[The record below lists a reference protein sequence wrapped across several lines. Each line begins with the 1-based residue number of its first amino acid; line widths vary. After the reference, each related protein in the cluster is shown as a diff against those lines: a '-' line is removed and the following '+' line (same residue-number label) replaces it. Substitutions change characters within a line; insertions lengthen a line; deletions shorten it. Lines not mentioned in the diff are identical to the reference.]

1 VTIKTNADEGILTGA
16 LLYEK
21 QMVDLSVDG
30 RSLRVARSVLLGES
44 ATLTKDRV
52 FAKTTMRGEARRE
65 AADFLRD
72 LLRDGSVDVEEL
84 EREADAAGLAWRTVQ
99 RASKDIG
106 VVKRPQGFQE
116 PWGGCCPG
124 QNRPLGKMAIS
135 AILVAD
141 SARARHEWSR

>member
-72 LLRDGSVDVEEL
+72 LLRDGPVDVEEL
-84 EREADAAGLAWRTVQ
+84 TRLVWR
-99 RASKDIG
+99 
-106 VVKRPQGFQE
+106 
-116 PWGGCCPG
+116 GGRY
-124 QNRPLGKMAIS
+124 NARRKIS
-135 AILVAD
+135 A
-141 SARARHEWSR
+141 S